1 MYPCP
6 LLVQEEEGWPI
17 IKHLCLVSDAQQL
30 IQEKCH
36 WPLWPSLLC
45 VQKSLIPPAGYWAFK
60 MKLLTFTCYTLWE
73 GKNLASLTTPILAF
87 HHRREISFLDFTAE
101 KLVIKKANLLQ
112 LLSLWQYLTNFPW
125 WTRKSQMTSRIFK
138 ELSIFSAMKS
148 PFLIFWKLIFPDF
161 NFLLRNKN
169 PRYNY
174 SKNSYVF
181 HLCCSQLFTW

>member
-1 MYPCP
+1 MLNSLFKKNVTDPSGPPSCVYRNHWSHQRVTE
-6 LLVQEEEGWPI
+6 LLKWSCW
-17 IKHLCLVSDAQQL
+17 LSR
-30 IQEKCH
+30 
-36 WPLWPSLLC
+36 
-45 VQKSLIPPAGYWAFK
+45 
-60 MKLLTFTCYTLWE
+60 YTLWE

-112 LLSLWQYLTNFPW
+112 LLSLWQYLTNFSW